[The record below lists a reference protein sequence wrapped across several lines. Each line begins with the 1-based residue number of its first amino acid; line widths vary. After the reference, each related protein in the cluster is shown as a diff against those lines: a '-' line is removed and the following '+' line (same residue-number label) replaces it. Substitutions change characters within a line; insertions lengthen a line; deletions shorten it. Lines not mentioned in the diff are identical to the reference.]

1 MKFNKI
7 IFFVFLLSSCSPY
20 IEKLTLN
27 VKKIDTKDNCYCK
40 YKISGYSNHTTLK
53 DTCNLFKV
61 GDVLTLKKTNN
72 GNGVVYQM
80 RAYVPYEEFNE
91 YFIKKGN
98 SIIKFR
104 QIDTIYKDFDWD
116 DNYELIKK

>member
-40 YKISGYSNHTTLK
+40 YVSSKKNQEMYDDISHLLGLYAYTK
-53 DTCNLFKV
+53 DKVHIKPYVVIGKNL
-61 GDVLTLKKTNN
+61 
-72 GNGVVYQM
+72 
-80 RAYVPYEEFNE
+80 
-91 YFIKKGN
+91 
-98 SIIKFR
+98 
-104 QIDTIYKDFDWD
+104 
-116 DNYELIKK
+116 